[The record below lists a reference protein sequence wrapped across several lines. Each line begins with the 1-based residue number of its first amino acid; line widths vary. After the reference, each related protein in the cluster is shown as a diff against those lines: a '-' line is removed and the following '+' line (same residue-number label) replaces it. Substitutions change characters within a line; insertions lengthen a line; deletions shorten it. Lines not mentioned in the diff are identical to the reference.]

1 MKQLWSQFFIGALVP
16 SFALMPCLLTPS
28 DRPLQTGT
36 TWYVSRC
43 RSRKQTFL
51 EIAQMCEA
59 ACVCLRLRVRAHGDE
74 HQKAF
79 FELLGEEAFHFGYVM
94 LASDSI
100 PAVCPFNWKLDTS
113 DGRSTASTQ
122 QTIQDFLCSPGLA
135 TLVPRLGSKLYFGSC
150 LTSLVRGGVCRNCT
164 ALLTTWRSWPVP
176 LTTLLLLWSEA
187 AGLLWRRRPC
197 CCARR
202 GHCQGLEEGGRRQG
216 VWQRG

>member
-1 MKQLWSQFFIGALVP
+1 MGRLFHKTADPRKIFVKEHVFGVKYWVPILSQDHHVMKQLWSQFFIGALVP

-79 FELLGEEAFHFGYVM
+79 FELLCEEAIHFVYVM
-94 LASDSI
+94 LASARTAYLQAAFS
-100 PAVCPFNWKLDTS
+100 T
-113 DGRSTASTQ
+113 GR
-122 QTIQDFLCSPGLA
+122 
-135 TLVPRLGSKLYFGSC
+135 
-150 LTSLVRGGVCRNCT
+150 
-164 ALLTTWRSWPVP
+164 WR
-176 LTTLLLLWSEA
+176 
-187 AGLLWRRRPC
+187 
-197 CCARR
+197 
-202 GHCQGLEEGGRRQG
+202 
-216 VWQRG
+216 